1 MDTSQHADFDAV
13 LGPTEFFFTR
23 NRETVHSQIPG
34 SRCETLPIALLGVPF
49 DNLAMGEAVNCIE
62 QMVASRQP
70 HYVVTANVDFLVQ
83 ARRDVE
89 LRRIL
94 LDAHLVLCDGTPL
107 VWASRLLGNPLP
119 ERVAGSDLAP
129 RLIEAATK
137 NNYRFFFLGASPE
150 ANQQAVSRLIA
161 KYPTLNIAGHYAPP
175 VKPLLEMDHAEI
187 TRRIRAARPDMLFVA
202 FGCPKQEKWIA
213 MHYRSLGVPVTIG
226 VGATIDFLAGRI
238 KRAPRWMQRTG
249 TEWIFR
255 ALQEPRRLFKR
266 YVTDFR
272 CFGSALLAQCWQM
285 QWRPGRGSPGAPA
298 VSLVVEPGWQRIRA
312 SERLDAESIRRDAR
326 IWEDVSTGGRHCLLE
341 LENVRFIDSTGLA
354 LLVRLQKRISTH
366 GRHLILLTPSPAV
379 RRALV
384 LMRLE
389 DLFET
394 GSDAVEALE
403 LIGVR
408 EQERAMHVINGARKP
423 LVWQGEI
430 TSANAEE
437 VWRQTRAEINSM
449 SSWRKQWVIDLSQVR
464 FIDSSGLG
472 VMIRAKRYAP
482 RRGAEVRFAGA
493 SPTVR
498 NVLRLS
504 DLESF
509 LLHDAA

>member
-1 MDTSQHADFDAV
+1 MDTSQRANFDAV
-13 LGPTEFFFTR
+13 LGPTEFFPAR
-23 NRETVHSQIPG
+23 SIETVRQPISG
-34 SRCETLPIALLGVPF
+34 NRRETLPIALLGVPF
-49 DNLAMGEAVNCIE
+49 DNLAMGGTVRRIE

-70 HYVVTANVDFLVQ
+70 HFVVTANVDFLVQ

-89 LRRIL
+89 LHRIL

-129 RLIEAATK
+129 RLIEAGAR

-150 ANQQAVSRLIA
+150 ANEQAVARLMEQ
-161 KYPTLNIAGHYAPP
+161 YPALNIAGHYAPP
-175 VKPLLEMDHAEI
+175 FKPLLEMDHEEI
-187 TRRIRAARPDMLFVA
+187 KRRVRAARPDVLFVA

-226 VGATIDFLAGRI
+226 VGATIDFLAGRM

-255 ALQEPRRLFKR
+255 MLQEPRRLFKR
-266 YVTDFR
+266 YVTDLR
-272 CFGSALLAQCWQM
+272 CFGSTLLAQCWQM
-285 QWRPGRGSPGAPA
+285 QWRRGRGHFGTPA
-298 VSLVVEPGWQRIRA
+298 VPLVVEPGWQRIQA
-312 SERLDAESIRRDAR
+312 SERLDAESIRRDTR
-326 IWEDVSTGGRHCLLE
+326 VWEEVSTGGRHCLLE
-341 LENVRFIDSTGLA
+341 LANVKFIDSTGVA
-354 LLVRLQKRISTH
+354 LLVRLQKRILAH
-366 GRHLILLTPSPAV
+366 GRHLILLAPAAVV
-379 RRALV
+379 RRALA
-384 LMRLE
+384 LMQLE
-389 DLFET
+389 DLFEI
-394 GSDAVEALE
+394 GSDAVEARE

-408 EQERAMHVINGARKP
+408 DRERAMQVTHGARRP

-437 VWRQTRAEINSM
+437 VWQQTRAEINSM
-449 SSWRKQWVIDLSQVR
+449 SSWRKQWIIDLSQVR

-472 VMIRAKRYAP
+472 VMIRAKKYAP

-504 DLESF
+504 HLESF